1 MEPQQI
7 MVSESFEPLQ
17 LTRQF
22 RQVLSAD
29 KLTIGFFLGAGCP
42 CSVRVDD
49 GTGGGTCPLIP
60 DIRGLTRAI
69 DNDLK
74 ASPHAAAYKTLVDAM
89 SEDGEPHPN
98 VEAMLNRIRAL
109 RIVAGAANV
118 RGLTGAEL
126 KTLDEQISAKIKK
139 EVTRDLPLV
148 DNGYCS
154 LAGFMRQRGSPHV
167 ELFTTNY
174 DTLME
179 QALERRRVRY
189 FDGFVGAVRPFFDHD
204 AIESN
209 DMPPSWS
216 RLWKLHGSI
225 NWRYV
230 ADSKSVV
237 RSDADGDELMIH
249 PSHMK
254 YDESRRMPYFIMID
268 RMKAFLKRRDKPVA
282 FFILGY
288 SFGDQHLNEAIVDS
302 LRANPQSACFA
313 LQFGKLADYKDGVQL
328 ARRTSNLT
336 LLARDG
342 GVLRGTEGHWL
353 ADAATDLAE
362 LTHLFESSAAPAPP
376 TAGADPDD
384 KPKPCGFVAGDFK
397 RFGEFLDGLAPYLP
411 EPVAS

>member
-1 MEPQQI
+1 MA
-7 MVSESFEPLQ
+7 SESFEPLQ

-29 KLTIGFFLGAGCP
+29 KLTVGFLLGAGCP
-42 CSVRVDD
+42 CSVRMDNGD
-49 GTGGGTCPLIP
+49 GADTHPLIP
-60 DIRGLTRAI
+60 DVGGLTQAI

-74 ASPHAAAYKTLVDAM
+74 ASPHAAAYKTLVEAM
-89 SEDGEPHPN
+89 GEDGEPDPN
-98 VEAMLNRIRAL
+98 IEAMLNRIRAL
-109 RIVAGAANV
+109 RIVAGASNV

-126 KTLDEQISAKIKK
+126 KTLDEDISARIKNQ
-139 EVTRDLPLV
+139 VTRDLPPV

-154 LAGFMRQRGSPHV
+154 LAGFIRQRGSPHV

-179 QALERRRVRY
+179 QGLERRQVRF

-204 AIESN
+204 AIERN

-216 RLWKLHGSI
+216 RLWKVHGSI
-225 NWRYV
+225 NWRYI

-237 RSDADGDELMIH
+237 RSDADGDDLMIH

-313 LQFGKLADYKDGVQL
+313 LQFGKLADYKDGVEL
-328 ARRTSNLT
+328 ARRTPNLT

-342 GVLRGTEGHWL
+342 GVLRCTEGDWL
-353 ADAATDLAE
+353 ADAATDLVE
-362 LTHLFESSAAPAPP
+362 LTHLFESSAAAAPP
-376 TAGADPDD
+376 AAGADPDD
-384 KPKPCGFVAGDFK
+384 KPKPCVFVAGDFK

-411 EPVAS
+411 DPVTA